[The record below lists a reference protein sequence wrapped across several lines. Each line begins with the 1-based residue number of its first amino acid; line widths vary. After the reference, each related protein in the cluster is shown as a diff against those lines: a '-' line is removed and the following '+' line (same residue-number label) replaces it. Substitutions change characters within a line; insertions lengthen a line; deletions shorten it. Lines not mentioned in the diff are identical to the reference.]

1 MLNVIVHAAIDKA
14 LIDASSIANI
24 VIDRCIE
31 LRA

>member
-1 MLNVIVHAAIDKA
+1 MLNVTVQAAID
-14 LIDASSIANI
+14 LDAYNIANI